1 MDRLPLFDELTNLR
15 EELEQDFAGG
25 IEQRRKRKPFI
36 IDEILEMLIIAYMFG
51 NESANEMLYG
61 PVENPDG
68 TINRTV
74 DIDTS
79 EMNDAVFRRIA
90 GKNWRERVEEYVET
104 ENGTVDDILRVV
116 DTDMNRIYNDAILDV
131 GERADTEETVQDNG
145 QAKKTVMKTWETMQD
160 DRVRDTHDYL
170 QSMTVPVNRRFYTFD
185 GDSARYPGDFTDPQN
200 NVNCRCRISLSMA

>member
-1 MDRLPLFDELTNLR
+1 MDRLPPFDELTNLR

-131 GERADTEETVQDNG
+131 GERAEAEKPG
-145 QAKKTVMKTWETMQD
+145 KAVMKTWQTMED
-160 DRVRDTHDYL
+160 DRVRLGHEVLDGVTIPID
-170 QSMTVPVNRRFYTFD
+170 SRFWTIG
-185 GDSARYPGDFTDPQN
+185 GDSARYPGDFTSPELN
-200 NVNCRCRISLSMA
+200 INCRCRLYLSKA